1 MLTCNVSNAASF
13 LPEDW
18 LTSRLAGLE
27 EGRAKL
33 ESGSGAGG
41 DFTGWVHQMCIRDRA
56 SSSGVQRYTS
66 FPSITWGRPALGL
79 AISGT
84 EA

>member
-41 DFTGWVHQMCIRDRA
+41 DFTGWVHLPRD
-56 SSSGVQRYTS
+56 YDK
-66 FPSITWGRPALGL
+66 
-79 AISGT
+79 
-84 EA
+84 

>member
-27 EGRAKL
+27 EGHA
-33 ESGSGAGG
+33 
-41 DFTGWVHQMCIRDRA
+41 
-56 SSSGVQRYTS
+56 
-66 FPSITWGRPALGL
+66 
-79 AISGT
+79 
-84 EA
+84 